1 MKKVLNMKGCC
12 FFLGLVNRLFT
23 TSLILSL
30 AAIILEKGSAY
41 AQIAVD
47 GTLKTTVSQNGNNFT
62 IANGSAVGSNL
73 FHSFQ
78 QFSVPTG
85 GSAIFNLVNTPN
97 ISTIFSRVTGGSV
110 SNIDGL
116 IQTINSSN
124 PVSLFLL
131 NPNGIVFGPNAKL
144 NISGSFIAST
154 ASSIRFGDGVEFS
167 ATAGVINP
175 LLTMSVPIGLQ
186 MGQNPGAITVQG
198 SGSNLSE
205 EPFSPVNRSNEPIG
219 LQVGAGNTLA
229 LIGGQVNFSGGVLS
243 TNGGGHLEVG
253 SVSNGE
259 VKLNSNGQG
268 WVPDYSGVQQFN
280 DIYLAQQSL
289 IDASGSGGSIQLQ
302 GRNIS
307 LTDGSTALIQNVGAQ
322 PSGGITVNTTGYLTL
337 QGNAANGGFGSQI
350 RIDNL
355 GKGQTGDIT
364 ISATQLS
371 LQNGGEIS
379 IQLFTLA
386 PGGNIEVNVTG
397 SININGFIPNSPIA
411 TSVIETLTTSSANA
425 GNLAIST
432 GNLSILDGGSLGSA
446 TVGSGQAGMVLVNV
460 KDLIEIA
467 GDNPL
472 TLTPSAL
479 NSVTLSS
486 GNAGNTIV
494 NTSRLVIQDSGFL
507 GSTAVATGSAG
518 NVSINA
524 SDSINIQ
531 GKADGTSIPSLIASN
546 VEISDPMTRLALGL
560 PAIPTGSS
568 GSLTISTPSL
578 SITNGA
584 SATVINDGPGKA
596 GDLQINA
603 NSIFLDQGSINA
615 ATASGNG
622 GNIRLNLQD
631 YLLMRNNSLISVTAK
646 GSGNGG
652 NLSINAPIIAGLE
665 NSDIIANAV
674 QGQGG
679 NIYIT
684 TEGLF
689 GLEYRPQ
696 LTTESDITASSQFG
710 LNGTVEVNTT
720 GVSPNSSLVKLP
732 ENFTDHSQQ
741 ITTGCSSQNSSSFV
755 ATGKG
760 GIPPNPN
767 QQLPSDRT
775 WSDVRDLSAYRQT
788 GKKIS
793 QVPTLP
799 EIIVQATGWQRNDL
813 GKIELIADKFSTQV
827 QPSLICAAI
836 PKI

>member
-1 MKKVLNMKGCC
+1 MKTLYIYILLS
-12 FFLGLVNRLFT
+12 FVNRIIA
-23 TSLILSL
+23 SLLLPSV
-30 AAIILEKGSAY
+30 AIFVSNSSVH
-41 AQIAVD
+41 AQITAD
-47 GTLKTTVSQNGNNFT
+47 GSLKTTVSQNGNNFT
-62 IANGSAVGSNL
+62 ITNGSVAGNNL

-85 GSAIFNLVNTPN
+85 GSATFNLANTPN

-110 SNIDGL
+110 SNIDGS

-131 NPNGIVFGPNAKL
+131 NPSGIIFSPNAKL
-144 NISGSFIAST
+144 NIGGSFIAST

-167 ATAGVINP
+167 TTSSANP

-198 SGSNLSE
+198 SGASLTE
-205 EPFSPVNRSNEPIG
+205 EPFSPINRSNDLIG

-243 TNGGGHLEVG
+243 TNGGGHLEIG

-268 WVPDYSGVQQFN
+268 WVGDYSEVQQFN
-280 DIYLAQQSL
+280 DIYLTQQSL

-302 GRNIS
+302 GRNIA
-307 LTDGSTALIQNVGAQ
+307 LTDGSAALLQNFGAQ
-322 PSGGITVNTTGYLTL
+322 SGGITVNASGILTL

-355 GKGQTGDIT
+355 GTGQTGDIT

-371 LQNGGEIS
+371 IQNGGAIS
-379 IQLFTLA
+379 IQLFTPA
-386 PGGNIEVNVTG
+386 PGGNINVNVPG
-397 SININGFIPNSPIA
+397 STNLNGFIPNNQVSA
-411 TSVIETLTTSSANA
+411 SVIETITYTPATA
-425 GNLAIST
+425 GNVAIST
-432 GNLSILDGGSLGSA
+432 GNLSLLDGGSLGSV
-446 TVGSGQAGMVLVNV
+446 TIGSGQAGMVLVNV

-479 NSVTLSS
+479 NSITLSS

-507 GSTAVATGSAG
+507 GSTAAATGSAG
-518 NVSINA
+518 DVSINA

-531 GKADGTSIPSLIASN
+531 GKASGTSIPSLIASN
-546 VEISDPMTRLALGL
+546 VEISDPASRLALGL
-560 PAIPTGSS
+560 PAIPTGNA
-568 GSLTISTPSL
+568 GSLTINTPLL
-578 SITNGA
+578 SITDGA

-631 YLLMRNNSLISVTAK
+631 YLLMRNNSLISVTAM

-665 NSDIIANAV
+665 DSDIIANAI

-684 TEGLF
+684 TDGLF
-689 GLEYRPQ
+689 GLEYHPQ
-696 LTTESDITASSQFG
+696 LTPGNDITASSQFG
-710 LNGTVEVNTT
+710 LSGTVEVNTT
-720 GVSPNSSLVKLP
+720 GVTPNSSLVKLP
-732 ENFTDHSQQ
+732 ENFTDYSQQ
-741 ITTGCSSQNSSSFV
+741 ISTGCSNSNSSSFV
-755 ATGKG
+755 ATGRG
-760 GIPPNPN
+760 GIPENPD
-767 QQLPSDRT
+767 QQVISDRP
-775 WSDVRDLSAYRQT
+775 WSDVRDISAYRQT
-788 GKKIS
+788 GKTAPII
-793 QVPTLP
+793 PPP
-799 EIIVQATGWQRNDL
+799 EILVQATGWKRNGL
-813 GKIELIADKFSTQV
+813 GKVELISADFLALAPQ
-827 QPSLICAAI
+827 SLNCATVFR
-836 PKI
+836 K